1 MASPD
6 ERSNQPQPSS
16 DPPSPPSR
24 VPVERRSR
32 HFVGWRAVDIL
43 KAAAVVIGLY
53 LAIRLLWLA
62 YPLVFT
68 AFLGVLFGLAVS
80 SGVDKLQRFRL
91 PRGLAAALIVFG
103 FIGVLGLVMAVSAPV
118 VREQSR
124 ELRSKLPQAIDNVD
138 QWLESHRGGLLGM
151 LIDGDTS
158 VDTAAPT
165 GGVDT
170 AARDRVDSAAVASP
184 DPSQGGGAPP
194 GRARDGREPAVRVTE
209 PAERL
214 QRSEQSADSAR
225 ARESGERSAAPGNG
239 ARGGIRDQI
248 QAGLAR
254 ARTFL
259 FSFVSS
265 TFTAIAGFL
274 LVMVITIYVA
284 AEPDV
289 YHRGL
294 MHLFPHYSRQRAGEV
309 LSVTAMTLR
318 RWLKTQLI
326 AMIVI
331 GVITTIALLILG
343 IPAAIPLGILAGLLE
358 FIPTIGPVISAVPAV
373 LMGFVVSPEKALIV
387 ALVYWGIQLAE
398 NYLLIPRLMKEGM
411 DLPPVLTIM
420 AQALMALI
428 FGFIGLLVAV
438 PLLAAV
444 VVMVKMLYVEGVV
457 GDDVDLGA
465 EDA

>member
-1 MASPD
+1 MRPRA
-6 ERSNQPQPSS
+6 
-16 DPPSPPSR
+16 
-24 VPVERRSR
+24 ERRSR
-32 HFVGWRAVDIL
+32 HVVGWRAVDIL
-43 KAAAVVIGLY
+43 KAAAVVIALY

-80 SGVDKLQRFRL
+80 AGVDKLQRFRL

-103 FIGVLGLVMAVSAPV
+103 FLGLLGLVMAWSAPV
-118 VREQSR
+118 IREQSR
-124 ELRSKLPQAIDNVD
+124 ELRAKLPEAIDNVD
-138 QWLESHRGGLLGM
+138 RWIDSHRGGLIGTLLGA
-151 LIDGDTS
+151 DSTGDT
-158 VDTAAPT
+158 TAAAPVAPVGPVPGDT
-165 GGVDT
+165 LST
-170 AARDRVDSAAVASP
+170 AAGRQPVDSTRPVQPAVDPARGAAGATSGN
-184 DPSQGGGAPP
+184 GGG
-194 GRARDGREPAVRVTE
+194 G
-209 PAERL
+209 
-214 QRSEQSADSAR
+214 
-225 ARESGERSAAPGNG
+225 
-239 ARGGIRDQI
+239 GGIRDQI
-248 QAGLAR
+248 NAGLVRAR
-254 ARTFL
+254 AFF
-259 FSFVSS
+259 FSFISS
-265 TFTAIAGFL
+265 TFSAIAGFL

-294 MHLFPHYSRQRAGEV
+294 MHLFPHNSRQRAGEV

-331 GVITTIALLILG
+331 GAITTVALLILR

-358 FIPTIGPVISAVPAV
+358 FIPTIGPVISAVPAI

-387 ALVYWGIQLAE
+387 GLVYWGIQMAE

-438 PLLAAV
+438 PLLAATM
-444 VVMVKMLYVEGVV
+444 VMVKMLYVEGVV
-457 GDDVDLGA
+457 GDDVDLGE
-465 EDA
+465 EDD